1 MRVGSFAV
9 VALIAMASTEASTQ
23 VLNLS
28 GPYRCV
34 QGCVEGLIGQS
45 AFITQNGWD
54 MRLINEA
61 ACHPEHGSIGPVT
74 SGSTFGVKAQ
84 YILSTV

>member
-1 MRVGSFAV
+1 MRVGLFAV

-34 QGCVEGLIGQS
+34 HRPSLGS
-45 AFITQNGWD
+45 AASAGTRPRATAPVDYPRCQQA
-54 MRLINEA
+54 RRCA
-61 ACHPEHGSIGPVT
+61 AFALVA
-74 SGSTFGVKAQ
+74 AQ
-84 YILSTV
+84 V

>member
-1 MRVGSFAV
+1 MRVGLFAV

-34 QGCVEGLIGQS
+34 QGCVKGLIRS
-45 AFITQNGWD
+45 TRFHHAI
-54 MRLINEA
+54 RLGHET
-61 ACHPEHGSIGPVT
+61 C
-74 SGSTFGVKAQ
+74 
-84 YILSTV
+84 